1 MSELSKQRR
10 ENGRRSRLER
20 ARHLVLVLVGLV
32 VMSAC
37 SDGSDPTTQVTD
49 PAVQASYDR
58 YLAAIDG
65 LAYGDDPAD
74 GLVRGR
80 RFIHGRLGVAF
91 LGAMNQFRET
101 RSIAHDPSNTPPDYG
116 SRLGEVKP
124 TVSKL

>member
-58 YLAAIDG
+58 YLAAID
-65 LAYGDDPAD
+65 AA
-74 GLVRGR
+74 R
-80 RFIHGRLGVAF
+80 
-91 LGAMNQFRET
+91 T
-101 RSIAHDPSNTPPDYG
+101 
-116 SRLGEVKP
+116 
-124 TVSKL
+124 TV